1 MKTQATFLSAG
12 TGETFSMMGITMTL
26 KQSAQ
31 QSDGLISVIEQTA
44 QPGAG
49 SPLHQCGKEDK
60 LIYVLEG
67 TFAIRLGDET
77 MYAPAGSTAAIPRGV
92 AHNFKNVGQEPG
104 KVLVILTPGG
114 HEYFLQELSQCVA
127 AGNKEATPK
136 IAQKHAVTFC

>member
-1 MKTQATFLSAG
+1 MKTQATFLPAG
-12 TGETFSMMGITMTL
+12 TGETFSMMGITMTV

-31 QSDGLISVIEQTA
+31 QSNGLISVIEQTA

-67 TFAIRLGDET
+67 TFAIQLGDEI
-77 MYAPAGSTAAIPRGV
+77 MHAPVGSTAAIPRGV
-92 AHNFKNVGQEPG
+92 AHNFKNIGPEPG
-104 KVLVILTPGG
+104 KVLVVLTPGG
-114 HEYFLQELSQCVA
+114 HEYFLQELSQCVV
-127 AGNKEATPK
+127 AGNREVAPS